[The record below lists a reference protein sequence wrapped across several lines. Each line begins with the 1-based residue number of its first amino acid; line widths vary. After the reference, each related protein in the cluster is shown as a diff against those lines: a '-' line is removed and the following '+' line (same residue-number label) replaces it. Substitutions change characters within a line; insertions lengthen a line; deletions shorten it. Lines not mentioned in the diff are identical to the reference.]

1 MTYASISELWRS
13 YVCGKQPSSE
23 WHNRTCLLGTC
34 KVCPKPLFCR
44 HELDVENNHI
54 VKWKYLEYVT
64 ENIGKGLVS
73 KHIKEVYK
81 ETCVATLV

>member
-1 MTYASISELWRS
+1 M
-13 YVCGKQPSSE
+13 
-23 WHNRTCLLGTC
+23 
-34 KVCPKPLFCR
+34 
-44 HELDVENNHI
+44 ENNHI